1 MEFTPVLVIGII
13 FLSIYKIFELF
24 VRRQERIAMIE
35 KLSENMD
42 LSNLQ
47 KQLSGMNPL
56 RISGFGSLKSGC
68 LLTGLGLGLLVAYM
82 IVTNQGL
89 SHRHWDHAESV
100 GIIYAA
106 CILLFGGASLLIA
119 FILEMR
125 LSKKKED

>member
-1 MEFTPVLVIGII
+1 MGLTPVLVVGII

-24 VRRQERIAMIE
+24 VRRQERIALIE

-42 LSNLQ
+42 LSNIQ
-47 KQLSGMNPL
+47 KQLSGMNHL

-68 LLTGLGLGLLVAYM
+68 LLIGLGLGMLVAY
-82 IVTNQGL
+82 IVVTKEGL
-89 SHRHWDHAESV
+89 SHSNWGDSSAI
-100 GIIYAA
+100 GIIYAS

-119 FILEMR
+119 FIIEMK